1 VSNLRAPPRKNSYI
15 LPPGHFT
22 ARSFTSANTNKHPH
36 QTNKNILKTLSKHK
50 NKSTMAI
57 KPISVEPVA
66 VPEGSGVNFGA
77 VISDIDIEN
86 LSGKQQTMQSKVRQ

>member
-1 VSNLRAPPRKNSYI
+1 
-15 LPPGHFT
+15 
-22 ARSFTSANTNKHPH
+22 
-36 QTNKNILKTLSKHK
+36 
-50 NKSTMAI
+50 MAI